1 MLIAHN
7 HLEKSLLLFLMLV
20 DKLGDQGSS
29 VVVGTCMPDDEDDDD
44 DSGDDDDDDDDD
56 DNVP

>member
-44 DSGDDDDDDDDD
+44 DSGDDDDDDD
-56 DNVP
+56 NVP